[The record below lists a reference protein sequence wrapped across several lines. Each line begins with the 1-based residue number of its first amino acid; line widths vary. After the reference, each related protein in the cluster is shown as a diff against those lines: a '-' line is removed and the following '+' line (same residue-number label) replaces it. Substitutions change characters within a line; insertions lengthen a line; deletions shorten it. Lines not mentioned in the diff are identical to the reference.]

1 MKAHLRTHEGCKQ
14 KLEKTIENLSN
25 KSRSIDTLEKELK
38 TSELN
43 NQKLEGEVERLKT
56 NLEEVKT
63 LERGGVKR
71 KATTSEENR
80 KITRKTKGNLGV

>member
-1 MKAHLRTHEGCKQ
+1 M
-14 KLEKTIENLSN
+14 
-25 KSRSIDTLEKELK
+25 K

-71 KATTSEENR
+71 KATTKKSSNYDKDDSDREVDLSNMDIDQDEPTYCLCEQVR
-80 KITRKTKGNLGV
+80 CLQKIRQ